1 MTRHLPPLA
10 APFAPLLAVSMIT
23 MASPVAATN
32 GYIANGFGPISKGMS
47 GAGVAVDAG
56 VTGLAQNPAM
66 GVRAGNQASACASA
80 FAPDRSATISGS
92 GGLTNGKI
100 TSDNELFLIPCFGM
114 NTLVDQNT
122 AIGLTFTANGGMNT
136 EYDTNPFAPGFGPA
150 STAPLGVNLVQALVA
165 LNYARRVAPNLTLGV
180 APILAIQRFEG
191 RGLQNFAF
199 FSADPANVSNNGTDW
214 SLGGGINLGL
224 MWKPSANWQFGMS
237 YRSRIYMEK
246 FNDYAGL
253 FAEQGDFDIPATFKA
268 GAAYTPAREPRLTV
282 TAEYEHI
289 FYGDINAIANSG
301 VRPPADFQLG
311 ANTGAGFG
319 WKDMDV
325 VRLAAIWR
333 ASDQLTLRGGVSYA
347 TDFIDDDQVVFNII
361 APGTPKWH
369 VSVGSTYAITENW
382 KLSGGLTHAFSQSFE
397 GTNPFMTP
405 AQPVKLN
412 MHQTEFS
419 LGMGYFW

>member
-1 MTRHLPPLA
+1 MTHCVKVST
-10 APFAPLLAVSMIT
+10 APMALLCVAIVT
-23 MASPVAATN
+23 LASPAAATN
-32 GYIANGFGPISKGMS
+32 GYIANGFGPISKGMA

-56 VTGLAQNPAM
+56 VIGLAQNPAM
-66 GVRAGNQASACASA
+66 GLRVGNQASACVSA
-80 FAPDRSATISGS
+80 FSPKRSVTINGG

-100 TSDNELFLIPCFGM
+100 TSDNELFLIPCAGVNF
-114 NTLVDQNT
+114 LLDQNSALGVT
-122 AIGLTFTANGGMNT
+122 ITANGGMNT

-150 STAPLGVNLVQALVA
+150 STAPLGVNLAQAFVA
-165 LNYARRVAPNLTLGV
+165 LNYARRVAPTLTLGA
-180 APILAIQRFEG
+180 APVFAVQRFEG
-191 RGLQNFAF
+191 RGLQNFGF
-199 FSADPANVSNNGTDW
+199 FSTDPANVSNNGTDW
-214 SLGGGINLGL
+214 SMGGGINLGL
-224 MWKPSANWQFGMS
+224 MWEPSAAWQFGAS

-246 FNDYAGL
+246 FHDYSGL
-253 FAEQGDFDIPATFKA
+253 FAQQGDFDIPATLKF
-268 GAAYTPAREPRLTV
+268 GAAFTPTRQPRLTV

-289 FYGDINAIANSG
+289 FYGDIRSIANSG

-311 ANTGAGFG
+311 ANNGAGFG

-347 TDFIDDDQVVFNII
+347 SDFIDDDEVVFNII

-369 VSVGSTYAITENW
+369 LSVGTTYALTENW
-382 KLSGGLTHAFSQSFE
+382 KLSGAMTHAISQSFD
-397 GTNPFMTP
+397 GTNPFLTP

-419 LGMGYFW
+419 LSMGYFW